1 MMPYPPLAQELKIAE
16 EDQDLTCF
24 ITPWGRYKFKR
35 APIGLVSSGDEYNRR
50 GDQALGDILQTIK
63 IVEDALVY
71 DKSYKEHLT
80 HVIKVVQRCK
90 DFGITLNEE
99 KIQFAKR
106 KAEFCGYTMSN
117 EGYTVDSRKIKAI
130 ADFPSPQCI
139 TDLRS
144 FLGLTNQLGQFSSDI
159 SAAAQPVRDLLRPGN
174 TWHWT
179 SQHDEAFAKVKET
192 LISPPILA
200 HYDPALPTMLQTDA
214 SRLHG
219 FGFVLLQRHNEV
231 WRLVQCGS
239 RFVTNTESRY
249 AMIELEL
256 GAVVWGMRKC
266 HVYLVGLPHFD
277 LVIDHK
283 PLVPLLNSKLL
294 YEIDNP
300 RLQMM
305 MEKLTSFT
313 FTASWQKGSLHYV
326 YDALSRSPIQD
337 PCEEAVV
344 DESDLLHVAVEA
356 ALCAVDD
363 NGCILA
369 PLRDM
374 TLEKVRER
382 GNRDTEY

>member
-1 MMPYPPLAQELKIAE
+1 M
-16 EDQDLTCF
+16 
-24 ITPWGRYKFKR
+24 
-35 APIGLVSSGDEYNRR
+35 
-50 GDQALGDILQTIK
+50 
-63 IVEDALVY
+63 
-71 DKSYKEHLT
+71 
-80 HVIKVVQRCK
+80 
-90 DFGITLNEE
+90 
-99 KIQFAKR
+99 
-106 KAEFCGYTMSN
+106 
-117 EGYTVDSRKIKAI
+117 
-130 ADFPSPQCI
+130 
-139 TDLRS
+139 
-144 FLGLTNQLGQFSSDI
+144 
-159 SAAAQPVRDLLRPGN
+159 
-174 TWHWT
+174 
-179 SQHDEAFAKVKET
+179 
-192 LISPPILA
+192 
-200 HYDPALPTMLQTDA
+200 
-214 SRLHG
+214 
-219 FGFVLLQRHNEV
+219 
-231 WRLVQCGS
+231 
-239 RFVTNTESRY
+239 
-249 AMIELEL
+249 
-256 GAVVWGMRKC
+256 
-266 HVYLVGLPHFD
+266 GLPHFD

-337 PCEEAVV
+337 ECEEAVV